1 MTVNSQNSQTIPI
14 PLPDNPEKTGAL
26 TSLLRALEANGLCI
40 VHQAV
45 IVETQNRNTYRL
57 IAELIQPPDPVRG
70 QVRPSPAK
78 NGKAPVKKS
87 SVGQPNVYTDPATG
101 EEFSNHRLKT
111 RLARGIFA
119 LGQQFSHQGE
129 GLLEVYRDPAT
140 NKLQLRKVE
149 V

>member
-14 PLPDNPEKTGAL
+14 PLPDNPEKTGTL

-45 IVETQNRNTYRL
+45 IVETDNRNTYRL
-57 IAELIQPPDPVRG
+57 IEELIQPPESV
-70 QVRPSPAK
+70 QPAK
-78 NGKAPVKKS
+78 NGKTPVKKRS
-87 SVGQPNVYTDPATG
+87 FVNSNVYTDPATG
-101 EEFSNHRLKT
+101 EEYSNHRLKT
-111 RLARGIFA
+111 KLTRGNFA

-129 GLLEVYRDPAT
+129 GLLEVYRDLAT

-149 V
+149 A